1 VENKRLGHALSI
13 IKAQQNLKPTTTVM
27 TNSEKGG
34 YQKRTRKVHGPPEVT
49 DELAADA
56 GSVGNDGPTARRLR
70 RYTDI
75 SNGRTVY

>member
-34 YQKRTRKVHGPPEVT
+34 YQKRTRKVYGPPEVPMNLPPT
-49 DELAADA
+49 RAA
-56 GSVGNDGPTARRLR
+56 LEM
-70 RYTDI
+70 
-75 SNGRTVY
+75 TV